1 MQVSMMG
8 ITAGQSVVL
17 NLDDTADRVECVVAE
32 LAGRTARLVPTAA
45 PTKAVRSTLQTG
57 HAAYM
62 VLAGV
67 GRVVGYRG
75 AAIVTPASDPLIEF
89 ALTD

>member
-1 MQVSMMG
+1 MMG

-17 NLDDTADRVECVVAE
+17 NLDDTADTVECVVAE
-32 LAGRTARLVPTAA
+32 LEGRTARLVPTMA
-45 PTKAVRSTLQTG
+45 PTKAVRSTLRTG

-62 VLAGV
+62 VLTGAQHV
-67 GRVVGYRG
+67 MGYRG